1 MARVSREQVFSA
13 LFALT
18 EGVTWEA
25 YPGTGQ
31 MVGLKT
37 RERTV
42 RLFSEVNSS
51 FQPYLAQA
59 EHSEDSQQVTGM
71 PYKRVWDAQWI
82 MYHRAGDNVSID
94 NKTRTPSIFTNQM
107 IDAFEAAMA
116 PKPVDPGFLDR
127 RNTLS
132 GLVHHC
138 FIQGKIFKDPGD
150 IDKQGMIVIPIKL
163 LVP

>member
-1 MARVSREQVFSA
+1 MAVSREAVFSA

-18 EGVTWEA
+18 EGVQWEP
-25 YPGTGQ
+25 YPGVTP
-31 MVGLKT
+31 VIGLKT

-42 RLFSEVNSS
+42 RLFSDVGTPS
-51 FQPYLAQA
+51 QPYLAQA
-59 EHSEDSQQVTGM
+59 EHSEDSQQVSNM

-82 MYHRAGDNVSID
+82 MYHRAADNQSLD
-94 NKTRTPSIFTNQM
+94 NKTRTPSMFTNQM
-107 IDAFEAAMA
+107 IDAFEAALA
-116 PKPVDPGFLDR
+116 PKPRDPGFLDK

-132 GLVHHC
+132 GLVYHC
-138 FIQGKIFKDPGD
+138 FIQGRIFKDPGD